1 MEMET
6 RKIKYSGLKT
16 TLIFWSNMFSDAWG
30 AALPED
36 SLLFRDSWLTS
47 CTCNL
52 ISHWNLQE
60 LVPVMQWR
68 APQLLQ
74 TQSYLADL
82 LASLLLALFCP
93 FCLWLGVILQI
104 HVRGNLST
112 ILNRGSGS
120 RRTLLTYFWG
130 RAWLDTSGALM
141 AYKALQRRDVMWR
154 YRRETTD
161 ARTSG
166 Q

>member
-30 AALPED
+30 AVSPED

-60 LVPVMQWR
+60 LVPMMQWR

-74 TQSYLADL
+74 TQSYLVDL
-82 LASLLLALFCP
+82 IASLLLRSFLP
-93 FCLWLGVILQI
+93 VLLVRVGHLWRSVGMQGLAAKRF
-104 HVRGNLST
+104 HVKAQERDH
-112 ILNRGSGS
+112 
-120 RRTLLTYFWG
+120 RRSNQWAVDFAVKQVSDSLTLIIIIIT
-130 RAWLDTSGALM
+130 
-141 AYKALQRRDVMWR
+141 
-154 YRRETTD
+154 
-161 ARTSG
+161 
-166 Q
+166 